1 MKKRKIG
8 IGTTSLVLFI
18 IGSLFSFTFNK
29 VCIGDNIL
37 NYIGLKSWSNGNQGT
52 HYTIFYS
59 LLFYIPSLIIG
70 YKFNDNFGS
79 KVGNILSTI
88 MVTIIIVTS
97 LLFTAII

>member
-18 IGSLFSFTFNK
+18 IGSLFAFTFNK

-70 YKFNDNFGS
+70 YKFNDNFG
-79 KVGNILSTI
+79 NILSTI

>member
-18 IGSLFSFTFNK
+18 IGSLFAFTFNK

-59 LLFYIPSLIIG
+59 LLIIG

>member
-18 IGSLFSFTFNK
+18 IGSLFAFTFNK

-52 HYTIFYS
+52 HYTIF
-59 LLFYIPSLIIG
+59 
-70 YKFNDNFGS
+70 
-79 KVGNILSTI
+79 
-88 MVTIIIVTS
+88 
-97 LLFTAII
+97 

>member
-18 IGSLFSFTFNK
+18 IGSLFAFTFNK

-59 LLFYIPSLIIG
+59 LLFYIIMFRYFLSIAYGII
-70 YKFNDNFGS
+70 YNF
-79 KVGNILSTI
+79 
-88 MVTIIIVTS
+88 III
-97 LLFTAII
+97 LK